1 MAGPPRPGLIYSLP
15 VATKRATSAR
25 IRLREDYQLSLVSL
39 VALLTVVVVTPFTVV
54 RFLQGFVVVGV
65 IDAIVVL
72 AGAFAG
78 IYAWITGKTRVP
90 AIVISLILPLAVIML
105 AFVMGVLGAIW
116 IFPVV
121 LFVFYLVPPAFA
133 LGVMIVTIVSL
144 VAQEFLGAS
153 GIFGSTLEM
162 ISFFSALLTAAVFSF
177 VFAVRANRQREQL
190 TRWAIR
196 DSLTGLFNRRHL
208 DEELTIAIANRE
220 RHGTGYGLLIFDVD
234 NFKEINDRGGH
245 ATGDRLLRE
254 LAALIRE
261 TIRTSDRAFRY
272 GGDEFVILCPETDL
286 PGLKRIAAGLV
297 SSVTERIQWNGT
309 PVSISV
315 GGATLRP
322 DDSRDSWNTRAD
334 RRLYRAKDRG
344 RNRAV
349 VDR

>member
-1 MAGPPRPGLIYSLP
+1 VLKKTSP
-15 VATKRATSAR
+15 SAR

-39 VALLTVVVVTPFTVV
+39 VAALTVVVVTPFAVV
-54 RFLQGFVVVGV
+54 RFVQGFILVGV
-65 IDAIVVL
+65 IDTVVVA

-78 IYAWITGKTRVP
+78 VYAWLSGKTRVP
-90 AIVISLILPLAVIML
+90 SIIISIILPIAVIML
-105 AFVMGVLGAIW
+105 AYVLGVLGAIW
-116 IFPVV
+116 VFPVI
-121 LFVFYLVPPAFA
+121 LFVFYLVPPLFA
-133 LGVMIVTIVSL
+133 LAVMAVTITSF
-144 VAQEFLGAS
+144 VAQEFLTTWS
-153 GIFGSTLEM
+153 IFGSPLEM
-162 ISFFSALLTAAVFSF
+162 ISFFSALLIAAVFSF

-196 DSLTGLFNRRHL
+196 DSLTGLYNRRHL
-208 DEELTIAIANRE
+208 DEELQIALANRE

-234 NFKEINDRGGH
+234 HFKDINDRGGH

-261 TIRTSDRAFRY
+261 MIRTSDRAFRY

-286 PGLKRIAAGLV
+286 PGLMRIADTLV
-297 SSVTERIQWNGT
+297 ASVPRRIQWNGT
-309 PVSISV
+309 PVSISL

-334 RRLYRAKDRG
+334 RRLYHAKDRG